1 MSPAT
6 LGHIRLVAAREAR
19 AERGQPDGIVTAMT
33 FVATL
38 ILVESLAVGP
48 LAASQPAVASALFW
62 IAMAFSAILATSRS
76 FDREL
81 EDDALDAVLALP
93 GGRDALYAG
102 KTLALGALI
111 ALVALVGGA
120 LSLVLL
126 SLDVAL
132 PGHLVMVTIAG
143 LLALSP
149 VVVLFVVIA
158 LRLRSRGA
166 LVPILV
172 LPVLVP
178 QLVAATNGTAAAV
191 SGDPAGALGWAGLL
205 VAFALVYSVLGLTI
219 VPAAL
224 E

>member
-1 MSPAT
+1 MT
-6 LGHIRLVAAREAR
+6 LDRIRLVAAREAR
-19 AERGQPDGIVTAMT
+19 AERGQPDGVVTATT

-62 IAMAFSAILATSRS
+62 IAMAFAAILATSRS
-76 FDREL
+76 FEREL

-93 GGRDALYAG
+93 GGRDAIYAG
-102 KTLALGALI
+102 KAVALAVLI
-111 ALVALVGGA
+111 ALVAIVGGA
-120 LSLVLL
+120 LSLLLL

-132 PGHLVMVTIAG
+132 PGHLAIVAIAG
-143 LLALSP
+143 VLALPP
-149 VVVLFVVIA
+149 VVILFVVLA

-178 QLVAATNGTAAAV
+178 QLVAAANGCAAAA
-191 SGDPAGALGWAGLL
+191 SGDAAGAIGWAGLL

>member
-1 MSPAT
+1 MT
-6 LGHIRLVAAREAR
+6 LDRIRLVAAREAR
-19 AERGQPDGIVTAMT
+19 AERGQPDGLVAAAT

-48 LAASQPAVASALFW
+48 IAASRPEVASALFW
-62 IAMAFSAILATSRS
+62 IAMAFAAILATSRS
-76 FDREL
+76 FEREL

-93 GGRDALYAG
+93 GGRDAIYAG
-102 KTLALGALI
+102 KTIALTALI
-111 ALVALVGGA
+111 AFVAIVGGA
-120 LSLVLL
+120 LSLLLL

-132 PGHLVMVTIAG
+132 PGHLALVGIAG
-143 LLALSP
+143 VLALPP
-149 VVVLFVVIA
+149 VIVLFVVLA

-178 QLVAATNGTAAAV
+178 QLVAATNGTAAAM
-191 SGDPAGALGWAGLL
+191 SGDMAGAIGWGGLL

>member
-1 MSPAT
+1 MS
-6 LGHIRLVAAREAR
+6 LQRIGLVARREVL
-19 AERGQPDGIVTAMT
+19 AERGQPDGLVSAVT
-33 FVATL
+33 FVAVL

-48 LAASQPAVASALFW
+48 LAASQPAVAGALFW
-62 IAMAFSAILATSRS
+62 IAMAFAAILATSRS
-76 FDREL
+76 FEREL

-93 GGRDALYAG
+93 GGRDAVYAG
-102 KTLALGALI
+102 KTLALVALI
-111 ALVALVGGA
+111 GLVAIVGGA
-120 LSLVLL
+120 LSLLLL

-132 PGHLVMVTIAG
+132 PGHLVVVTIAG
-143 LLALSP
+143 VLALPP
-149 VVVLFVVIA
+149 VIVLFVVLA

-166 LVPILV
+166 LVPILA

-178 QLVAATNGTAAAV
+178 QLVAATNGTAAAA
-191 SGDPAGALGWAGLL
+191 SGDAAGAIAWAGLL

>member
-1 MSPAT
+1 MT
-6 LGHIRLVAAREAR
+6 LQRIRLVAAREAL
-19 AERGQPDGIVTAMT
+19 AERGQPDGLIAAVT

-48 LAASQPAVASALFW
+48 LAATQPEVTSALFW
-62 IAMAFSAILATSRS
+62 IAMVFAAILAASRS
-76 FDREL
+76 FEREL

-102 KTLALGALI
+102 KTLALTALI
-111 ALVALVGGA
+111 ALVAVVGGA
-120 LSLVLL
+120 LSLLLL
-126 SLDVAL
+126 SLDVQLA
-132 PGHLVMVTIAG
+132 GHLALVVVAG
-143 LLALSP
+143 VLAQAP

-158 LRLRSRGA
+158 LRLRSRAA
-166 LVPILV
+166 LVPILA

-191 SGDPAGALGWAGLL
+191 SGDAAGALGWAGLL
-205 VAFALVYSVLGLTI
+205 VTFALVYSVLGLTI

>member
-1 MSPAT
+1 MT
-6 LGHIRLVAAREAR
+6 IRRIALIAAREGR
-19 AERGQPDGIVTAMT
+19 AERGQPDGLVTAVT

-62 IAMAFSAILATSRS
+62 IAMAFAAILAATRS

-81 EDDALDAVLALP
+81 EDDALDAILVLP
-93 GGRDALYAG
+93 GGRDAVYAG
-102 KTLALGALI
+102 KALALTALI
-111 ALVALVGGA
+111 SVVAVAGGA
-120 LSLVLL
+120 LSLLLL

-132 PGHLVMVTIAG
+132 PGHLALVTLAG
-143 LLALSP
+143 VVALPP
-149 VVVLFVVIA
+149 VVVLFIVLA

-166 LVPILV
+166 LVPVLV

-178 QLVAATNGTAAAV
+178 QLVAATNGTAAAA
-191 SGDPAGALGWAGLL
+191 SGDMAGALGWSGLL
-205 VAFALVYSVLGLTI
+205 VAFALVYWILGLTI

>member
-1 MSPAT
+1 MT
-6 LGHIRLVAAREAR
+6 LTRIRLIAAREAR
-19 AERGQPDGIVTAMT
+19 AERGQPDGLVSAVT

-48 LAASQPAVASALFW
+48 IAAGQPAVASALFW
-62 IAMAFSAILATSRS
+62 IAMAFAAILATARS
-76 FDREL
+76 FEREL

-93 GGRDALYAG
+93 GGRDAMYAG
-102 KTLALGALI
+102 KALALTALI
-111 ALVALVGGA
+111 ALVAIVGGA
-120 LSLVLL
+120 LSLLLL
-126 SLDVAL
+126 SLGVAL
-132 PGHLVMVTIAG
+132 PGHLVIVTIAG
-143 LLALSP
+143 VLALPP
-149 VVVLFVVIA
+149 VVVLFVVLA

-178 QLVAATNGTAAAV
+178 QLVAATNGAAAAA
-191 SGDPAGALGWAGLL
+191 SGDAAGALGWAGLL
-205 VAFALVYSVLGLTI
+205 VAFALVYSILGLTI

>member
-1 MSPAT
+1 MT
-6 LGHIRLVAAREAR
+6 LTRIRLIAAREAR
-19 AERGQPDGIVTAMT
+19 AERGQPEGLVSAVT

-48 LAASQPAVASALFW
+48 LAAGQPAVASALFW
-62 IAMAFSAILATSRS
+62 IAMAFAAILATSRS
-76 FDREL
+76 FEREL

-93 GGRDALYAG
+93 GGRDAIYAG
-102 KTLALGALI
+102 KALALTALI
-111 ALVALVGGA
+111 ALVAIVGGV
-120 LSLVLL
+120 LSLLLL
-126 SLDVAL
+126 SLGVGL
-132 PGHLVMVTIAG
+132 PGHLLIVTIAG
-143 LLALSP
+143 VLALPP
-149 VVVLFVVIA
+149 VVLLFVVLA

-178 QLVAATNGTAAAV
+178 QLVAATNGTAAAA
-191 SGDPAGALGWAGLL
+191 SGDAAGAMAWAGLL
-205 VAFALVYSVLGLTI
+205 VAFALVYSILGLTI

>member
-1 MSPAT
+1 MT
-6 LGHIRLVAAREAR
+6 LQRIRLIAAREAR
-19 AERGQPDGIVTAMT
+19 AERGQPEGLVTAAT

-48 LAASQPAVASALFW
+48 LAAGRAEIASALFW
-62 IAMAFSAILATSRS
+62 IAMAFAAILVTGRS
-76 FDREL
+76 FEREL

-93 GGRDALYAG
+93 GGRDAIYAG
-102 KTLALGALI
+102 KALALAALI
-111 ALVALVGGA
+111 ALVAIVGGA
-120 LSLVLL
+120 LSLLLL

-132 PGHLVMVTIAG
+132 PGHLALVTIAG
-143 LLALSP
+143 VLALPP
-149 VVVLFVVIA
+149 VVVLFVVLA

-178 QLVAATNGTAAAV
+178 QLVAATNGTAAAM
-191 SGDPAGALGWAGLL
+191 SGDMAGAIGWSGLL

>member
-1 MSPAT
+1 MIAQRV
-6 LGHIRLVAAREAR
+6 RLVAAREVV
-19 AERGQPDGIVTAMT
+19 AERGQPDGLVAAVT

-48 LAASQPAVASALFW
+48 LAASRPEVASALFW
-62 IAMAFSAILATSRS
+62 IAMAFAAILATSRS
-76 FDREL
+76 FEREL
-81 EDDALDAVLALP
+81 EDDAIDAVLALP

-102 KTLALGALI
+102 KTLALTALI
-111 ALVALVGGA
+111 AFVALVGGA
-120 LSLVLL
+120 LSLLLL
-126 SLDVAL
+126 SLDFAL
-132 PGHLVMVTIAG
+132 PGHLALVTIAG
-143 LLALSP
+143 ILALAP
-149 VVVLFVVIA
+149 VVVLFVVVA
-158 LRLRSRGA
+158 LRLRSRAA

-178 QLVAATNGTAAAV
+178 QLVAATNGCAAAA
-191 SGDPAGALGWAGLL
+191 SGDAAGAIGWAGLL

>member
-1 MSPAT
+1 MIAQRV
-6 LGHIRLVAAREAR
+6 RLVAAREVV
-19 AERGQPDGIVTAMT
+19 AERGQPDGLVAAVT

-48 LAASQPAVASALFW
+48 LAASRPEVASALFW
-62 IAMAFSAILATSRS
+62 IAMAFAAILATSRS
-76 FDREL
+76 FEREL
-81 EDDALDAVLALP
+81 EDDAIDAVLALP

-102 KTLALGALI
+102 KTLALTALI
-111 ALVALVGGA
+111 AFVALVGGA
-120 LSLVLL
+120 LSLLLL

-132 PGHLVMVTIAG
+132 PGHLALVTIAG
-143 LLALSP
+143 ILALAP
-149 VVVLFVVIA
+149 VVVLFVVVA
-158 LRLRSRGA
+158 LRLRSRAA

-178 QLVAATNGTAAAV
+178 QLVAATNGCAAAA
-191 SGDPAGALGWAGLL
+191 SGDAAGAIGWAGLL

>member
-1 MSPAT
+1 M
-6 LGHIRLVAAREAR
+6 LRRVRIIAAREAL
-19 AERGQPDGIVTAMT
+19 AERGQPDGLVSAVT

-48 LAASQPAVASALFW
+48 LAASQPAVAAALFW
-62 IAMAFSAILATSRS
+62 IAMAFAAILATSRS
-76 FDREL
+76 FEREL
-81 EDDALDAVLALP
+81 EDDALDAILALP

-102 KTLALGALI
+102 KTLALAGLM
-111 ALVALVGGA
+111 ALVAIVGGA

-126 SLDVAL
+126 SLDVVLPLHLAIVSLVGVLAL
-132 PGHLVMVTIAG
+132 P
-143 LLALSP
+143 P
-149 VVVLFVVIA
+149 VVVLFVVLA

-178 QLVAATNGTAAAV
+178 QLVAATNGTAAAM
-191 SGDPAGALGWAGLL
+191 SGDAAGALGWAGML

-219 VPAAL
+219 VPTAL

>member
-1 MSPAT
+1 MT
-6 LGHIRLVAAREAR
+6 LRRIRLVAAREAL
-19 AERGQPDGIVTAMT
+19 AERGQPDGLVAGVT

-38 ILVESLAVGP
+38 ILVESLAIGP
-48 LAASQPAVASALFW
+48 LAASQPVVASALFW
-62 IAMAFSAILATSRS
+62 IAMAFAAILATSRS
-76 FDREL
+76 FEREL

-102 KTLALGALI
+102 KALALTALI
-111 ALVALVGGA
+111 ALVAIVGGV
-120 LSLVLL
+120 LSLLLL

-132 PGHLVMVTIAG
+132 PGHLALVTVAG
-143 LLALSP
+143 ILALPP
-149 VVVLFVVIA
+149 VVVLFVVVS
-158 LRLRSRGA
+158 LRLRARAA

-178 QLVAATNGTAAAV
+178 QLVAATNGSAAAA
-191 SGDPAGALGWAGLL
+191 SGDAAGAIAWAGLL

>member
-1 MSPAT
+1 MT
-6 LGHIRLVAAREAR
+6 LRRVRIIAAREAL
-19 AERGQPDGIVTAMT
+19 AERGQPDGLVSAVT
-33 FVATL
+33 FIATL

-48 LAASQPAVASALFW
+48 LAASQPAVAAALFW
-62 IAMAFSAILATSRS
+62 IAMAFAAIIVTSRS
-76 FDREL
+76 FEREL
-81 EDDALDAVLALP
+81 EDDALSAVLALP
-93 GGRDALYAG
+93 GGRDAIYGG
-102 KTLALGALI
+102 KVLALTALL
-111 ALVALVGGA
+111 ALVAIVGGA
-120 LSLVLL
+120 LSFVLL
-126 SLDVAL
+126 SLDVTL
-132 PGHLVMVTIAG
+132 PGHLLTVAVAGVLSLPPVM
-143 LLALSP
+143 
-149 VVVLFVVIA
+149 VLFVAIA

-191 SGDPAGALGWAGLL
+191 SGDAAGALAWAGLL

>member
-1 MSPAT
+1 MT
-6 LGHIRLVAAREAR
+6 LDRIRLIAAREAR
-19 AERGQPDGIVTAMT
+19 AERGQPDGIVSAAT

-48 LAASQPAVASALFW
+48 LAASQPSVASALFW
-62 IAMAFSAILATSRS
+62 IAMAFAAILATSRS
-76 FDREL
+76 FEREL
-81 EDDALDAVLALP
+81 EDDAIDAVLALP

-102 KTLALGALI
+102 KAVALT
-111 ALVALVGGA
+111 ALVAGGA
-120 LSLVLL
+120 LSLLLL
-126 SLDVAL
+126 SLDIAL
-132 PGHLVMVTIAG
+132 PGHLALVSVAG
-143 LLALSP
+143 VLALPP
-149 VVVLFVVIA
+149 VVVLFVVLA

-178 QLVAATNGTAAAV
+178 QLVAATNGTAAAM
-191 SGDPAGALGWAGLL
+191 SGDMAGAIGWAGLL

-219 VPAAL
+219 VATAL

>member
-1 MSPAT
+1 MT
-6 LGHIRLVAAREAR
+6 WRRIRIIAAREAL
-19 AERGQPDGIVTAMT
+19 AERGQPDGLVSAVT
-33 FVATL
+33 FIATL

-48 LAASQPAVASALFW
+48 LAAAQPAVAAALFW
-62 IAMAFSAILATSRS
+62 IAMAFAAIVVTSRS
-76 FDREL
+76 FEREL
-81 EDDALDAVLALP
+81 EDDALSAILALP
-93 GGRDALYAG
+93 GGRDALYGG
-102 KTLALGALI
+102 KVLALTAVL
-111 ALVALVGGA
+111 ALVAVVGGL

-132 PGHLVMVTIAG
+132 PGHLSIVALAG
-143 LLALSP
+143 LVSLPP
-149 VVVLFVVIA
+149 VIVLFVTIA

-178 QLVAATNGTAAAV
+178 QLVAATNGSAAAV
-191 SGDPAGALGWAGLL
+191 SGDAAGSLAWAGLL
-205 VAFALVYSVLGLTI
+205 VAFALVYSVFGLTI

>member
-1 MSPAT
+1 MT
-6 LGHIRLVAAREAR
+6 LAHIRLIAGREAR
-19 AERGQPDGIVTAMT
+19 AERGQPDGVVSAVA

-38 ILVESLAVGP
+38 ILVESITVGP
-48 LAASQPAVASALFW
+48 LAASQPAIASALFW
-62 IAMAFSAILATSRS
+62 IAMAFAAILATSRS
-76 FDREL
+76 FEREL
-81 EDDALDAVLALP
+81 EDDALDAILALP

-102 KTLALGALI
+102 KTLALAGLMT
-111 ALVALVGGA
+111 LVAIVGGA

-132 PGHLVMVTIAG
+132 PFHLAIVSLVG
-143 LLALSP
+143 VLALPP
-149 VVVLFVVIA
+149 VVVLFVVLAI
-158 LRLRSRGA
+158 RLRSRGA

-178 QLVAATNGTAAAV
+178 QLVAATNGTAAAM
-191 SGDPAGALGWAGLL
+191 SGDATGALGWAGML

-219 VPAAL
+219 VPTAL

>member
-1 MSPAT
+1 MT
-6 LGHIRLVAAREAR
+6 LARIGLIAARELR
-19 AERGQPDGIVTAMT
+19 AERGQPDGIVSAIT
-33 FVATL
+33 FAATL

-48 LAASQPAVASALFW
+48 LAATQPAVASALFW
-62 IAMAFSAILATSRS
+62 IAMAFAAIIATSRS
-76 FDREL
+76 FEREL

-93 GGRDALYAG
+93 GGRDAIYAG
-102 KTLALGALI
+102 KVLALTGSM
-111 ALVALVGGA
+111 ALVAIVAGS

-126 SLDVAL
+126 SLGITL
-132 PGHLVMVTIAG
+132 PGHLALVAIVG
-143 LLALSP
+143 VLALPP
-149 VVVLFVVIA
+149 VVVLFVVLA

-178 QLVAATNGTAAAV
+178 QLVAATNGTAAAM
-191 SGDPAGALGWAGLL
+191 SGDMAGAIGWSGLL